1 MKKIINK
8 LSKDVEVY
16 TKCIIANSDNRYYI
30 SNYGFVVA
38 SDDEKGI
45 SDKIISR
52 HTTVKVISDF
62 KEDKSSMTLTL
73 SAIKTRE
80 DDETI
85 TFFEEPFVIATFNKK
100 YRELSQQI
108 LNADDFEEFEED
120 ESAIESKIVN
130 IVLYDRF
137 CHAMLSGEEKYEELM
152 TFCRNINSK
161 SIYKFYLNGC
171 QKSLSLYVDI
181 EEAHFDLKTSLSTG
195 EPIDYTPTKKV
206 IKLLRDYRADL
217 NEIRMGD
224 ISLKTLCKLIRKY
237 SFDEVEKL
245 MVVSKKMQFVY
256 DNFWN
261 KLLLIDN
268 ISLTDIVN
276 YLIKNVIVGS
286 FYESGELRCNMNLFL
301 CKYID
306 YLGIKKEEDDN
317 FPESLSAA
325 HDQAI
330 EDYNERRRREDAELR
345 EKLIAKQKAEN
356 EQLEKDFQKAVK
368 KYEDFT
374 WEKDEFSIEVPKT
387 TTDLDDES
395 DAMHNCVRGYKKR
408 VAYKVCQV
416 CFMRKEGKAY
426 ITIEVNMDG
435 EIVQAKKFA
444 NNLPDED
451 DLKILGLWANEKGLT
466 IKRL

>member
-1 MKKIINK
+1 
-8 LSKDVEVY
+8 
-16 TKCIIANSDNRYYI
+16 
-30 SNYGFVVA
+30 
-38 SDDEKGI
+38 
-45 SDKIISR
+45 
-52 HTTVKVISDF
+52 
-62 KEDKSSMTLTL
+62 
-73 SAIKTRE
+73 
-80 DDETI
+80 
-85 TFFEEPFVIATFNKK
+85 
-100 YRELSQQI
+100 
-108 LNADDFEEFEED
+108 
-120 ESAIESKIVN
+120 
-130 IVLYDRF
+130 
-137 CHAMLSGEEKYEELM
+137 
-152 TFCRNINSK
+152 
-161 SIYKFYLNGC
+161 
-171 QKSLSLYVDI
+171 
-181 EEAHFDLKTSLSTG
+181 
-195 EPIDYTPTKKV
+195 
-206 IKLLRDYRADL
+206 
-217 NEIRMGD
+217 MGD
-224 ISLKTLCKLIRKY
+224 ISLKSLCKLIRKY

-268 ISLTDIVN
+268 ISLTDIAN

-451 DLKILGLWANEKGLT
+451 DLKILRLWANEKGLT